1 MVAMQSKTLDIEI
14 RPRAPFREFLQCK
27 KRWMTIVAHRRAG
40 KTVAVIQKLILEAM
54 TYQRKGMDTAP
65 LRYSY
70 ICPTLS
76 QAKSVSWSYLVSF
89 TADIPNVVVNHSEL
103 KITFPNK
110 AEIRLFSGENYER
123 MRGLY
128 FDGVVSDE
136 DDDIPASA
144 FTYVILPCLLDYKGW
159 HIRMGTPKGKAN
171 LYKSLQAAKESPDSN
186 YGLVLKASETG
197 IVSDDDLGEIRA
209 KIGEDA
215 YQQEMECN
223 FNVARAGAIYSK
235 EINAARDDGRVLD
248 FGNDGSQ
255 LTHTSWDI
263 GSPENT
269 VCVYWQRDQHNLTY
283 KVVDCDFGLNM
294 TTAERVSHMIS
305 KGYNYGQHFLPHDG
319 RTRGADNMSFQAKL
333 FEAGLKNVVVLPNAG
348 FGAEEKRIRSMKD
361 MFGSVFFHERV
372 DIEDGLIDAL
382 DNYHNREDK
391 KDGRVTNVVV
401 HDWCSH
407 FADAFGYF
415 GEALKSGLVMGSMT
429 PKALGRAKASF
440 GKSL

>member
-1 MVAMQSKTLDIEI
+1 MVVMQIDIEI
-14 RPRAPFREFLQCK
+14 RPRAPFREFLACK

-54 TYQRKGMDTAP
+54 THKRKGMDTAP

-89 TADIPNVVVNHSEL
+89 TADIPNIVVNHSEL

-171 LYKSLQAAKESPDSN
+171 LYKALQAARETPDGH

-197 IVSDDDLGEIRA
+197 IVSEDDLGEIRA

-235 EINAARDDGRVLD
+235 EVNDARMQGRVLD
-248 FGNDGSQ
+248 FGVDNSQ
-255 LTHTSWDI
+255 LVHTTWDL

-269 VCVYWQRDQHNLTY
+269 VVIYHQRDQHNLTY
-283 KVVDCDFGLNM
+283 KVIDCDFGLNM
-294 TTAERVSHMIS
+294 TTAERVAHMLD
-305 KGYNYGQHFLPHDG
+305 KGYNFGQHFLPHDG
-319 RTRGADNMSFQAKL
+319 RTRGADNMSFQNKL
-333 FEAGLKNVVVLPNAG
+333 LEAGLKNVVVLPNAG
-348 FGAEEKRIRSMKD
+348 YGAEDKGIRTMKD
-361 MFGSVFFHERV
+361 MFSSIFFSKLV
-372 DIEDGLIDAL
+372 DVEDGLLDAL

-407 FADAFGYF
+407 FADAFRYW
-415 GEALKSGLVMGSMT
+415 GEAIKSGMVMGSLT

>member
-1 MVAMQSKTLDIEI
+1 MQSKTLDIEI
-14 RPRAPFREFLQCK
+14 RPRAPFREFLNCK

-40 KTVAVIQKLILEAM
+40 KTVGVIQKLILEAL
-54 TYQRKGMDTAP
+54 TYQRKGMETAP
-65 LRYSY
+65 PRYFY

-76 QAKSVSWSYLVSF
+76 QAKSVSWSYLLNF
-89 TADIPNVVVNHSEL
+89 TADIPNIVANHSEL
-103 KITFPNK
+103 RITFPNR
-110 AEIRLFSGENYER
+110 AEIRLLSGENAER
-123 MRGLY
+123 ARGLY
-128 FDGVVSDE
+128 ADGIVLDE
-136 DDDIPASA
+136 ADDIPNSH
-144 FTYVILPCLLDYKGW
+144 FNYIFLPCLLDYSGW
-159 HIRMGTPKGKAN
+159 MIQMGTPKGKGN
-171 LYKSLQAAKESPDSN
+171 LYKGLQSAKEDPDKH

-197 IVSDDDLGEIRA
+197 IVSEDDLGEIRA

-223 FNVARAGAIYSK
+223 FSVARAGAIYSK
-235 EINAARDDGRVLD
+235 EINEARDQGRILD

-255 LTHTSWDI
+255 LVHTSWDL

-269 VCVYWQRDQHNLTY
+269 VCVYWSRDQHNLTY

-294 TTAERVSHMIS
+294 TTAERVAHMIS

-348 FGAEEKRIRSMKD
+348 YGAEEKRIRSMKD

-372 DIEDGLIDAL
+372 DVEDGLIDAL

-415 GEALKSGLVMGSMT
+415 GEALKNGLVMGSMT
-429 PKALGRAKASF
+429 PKALGRAKSSF